1 MFAVIYRGYVK
12 PNKEKEYRQLWHQI
26 ATYFVEKRAMLLGQA
41 KTRQKKEYGW
51 HNCDLFCGKT
61 RDASWPGEDAPCETL
76 PNNIRQAIVQI
87 KECIDQERQ
96 FPEISMEVVDD
107 LLINSPY
114 R

>member
-1 MFAVIYRGYVK
+1 MRLI
-12 PNKEKEYRQLWHQI
+12 LWKNAEHWGRV
-26 ATYFVEKRAMLLGQA
+26 F
-41 KTRQKKEYGW
+41 TRQKKDYGW
-51 HNCDLFCGKT
+51 RTLAGQIKKT